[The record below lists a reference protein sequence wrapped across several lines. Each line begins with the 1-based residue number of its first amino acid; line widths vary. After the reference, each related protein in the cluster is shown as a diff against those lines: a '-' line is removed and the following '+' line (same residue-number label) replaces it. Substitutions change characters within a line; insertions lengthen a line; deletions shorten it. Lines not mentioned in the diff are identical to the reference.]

1 MVRPTVPR
9 ENRKMLALPEDQI
22 FISILCVS
30 ALIPG
35 GCLLQILQQSR
46 CKSSWYRK
54 SERKAVG
61 TALLQQEREAAWEE
75 DWGAFGGIPDVS
87 KLRGSS
93 SHCNLW
99 HQITSDH
106 NHSIK
111 IKITSVQQK
120 IAFKSFEQTRQN
132 NIRLGECLSQE
143 FNQFGKDKK
152 VFECKERAG
161 RFVNCLIW
169 PRIPAEPIH

>member
-1 MVRPTVPR
+1 MVQPTVPR

-35 GCLLQILQQSR
+35 GGLVQFLQQSR
-46 CKSSWYRK
+46 CKSCWYRK
-54 SERKAVG
+54 SERRAVG
-61 TALLQQEREAAWEE
+61 TALLQQEGER
-75 DWGAFGGIPDVS
+75 S
-87 KLRGSS
+87 CLRRRLRCLRGNSWCEQIEGSS
-93 SHCNLW
+93 SQRNLW
-99 HQITSDH
+99 HQITADH

-120 IAFKSFEQTRQN
+120 IAFKSFEQTRPVQN
-132 NIRLGECLSQE
+132 NIKLGECLSQE
-143 FNQFGKDKK
+143 FDQFGKDKK

-169 PRIPAEPIH
+169 PRIPA